1 MANLAATVG
10 AAVAIP
16 AKSAT
21 GSGDSPRPPFVIGFP
36 ERKDDPVFETTLDTN
51 VLNASSI
58 GIAPHAIAVS
68 NCLAITHENPI
79 GLSRIGNNA
88 ERELINECEGDPAPR
103 LDTLAGPRDDSTS
116 SSLWGGAGTP
126 ANGFRGRQASGF
138 LSAAVSRPRTSS
150 LWMSVY
156 DATDF
161 AALTL
166 GMSDRVVL
174 NRAKLLSVQL
184 PARLSR
190 NVR

>member
-68 NCLAITHENPI
+68 NCLAIAHETPI

-88 ERELINECEGDPAPR
+88 EREIIDGGFFSETEVAE
-103 LDTLAGPRDDSTS
+103 DTS
-116 SSLWGGAGTP
+116 

-138 LSAAVSRPRTSS
+138 LS
-150 LWMSVY
+150 
-156 DATDF
+156 
-161 AALTL
+161 
-166 GMSDRVVL
+166 
-174 NRAKLLSVQL
+174 
-184 PARLSR
+184 
-190 NVR
+190 

>member
-1 MANLAATVG
+1 MADLAATVG

-68 NCLAITHENPI
+68 NCLAIAHETPI

-88 ERELINECEGDPAPR
+88 EREIIDGGFFSETEVAE
-103 LDTLAGPRDDSTS
+103 DTS
-116 SSLWGGAGTP
+116 